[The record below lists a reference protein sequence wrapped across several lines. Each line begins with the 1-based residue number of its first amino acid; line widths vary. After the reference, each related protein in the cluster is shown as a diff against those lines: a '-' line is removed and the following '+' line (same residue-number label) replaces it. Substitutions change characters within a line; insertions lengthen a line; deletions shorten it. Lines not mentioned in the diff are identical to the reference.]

1 MIAAKAVAFGE
12 ALEPDFKVYQ
22 EQVIK
27 NAKTLAET
35 LQDEGFRI
43 VSGGTDNHLVSV
55 DVKQSVNLTGK
66 QAEET
71 LDSIGIT
78 CNKNTIP
85 FDQEKPFVTSGIRLG
100 TPAATTRGFD
110 EVAFKEVA
118 LIISTAL
125 KNSNDQAKLKEA
137 SDRVKQLTQ
146 QYPLYE

>member
-35 LQDEGFRI
+35 LQNEGFRI
-43 VSGGTDNHLVSV
+43 VSGGTDNHLISV

-85 FDQEKPFVTSGIRLG
+85 LIRPFVTSGIRLG

-125 KNSNDQAKLKEA
+125 KIQMT
-137 SDRVKQLTQ
+137 KQN
-146 QYPLYE
+146 

>member
-1 MIAAKAVAFGE
+1 M
-12 ALEPDFKVYQ
+12 
-22 EQVIK
+22 
-27 NAKTLAET
+27 
-35 LQDEGFRI
+35 
-43 VSGGTDNHLVSV
+43 
-55 DVKQSVNLTGK
+55 KQSVNLTGK

-85 FDQEKPFVTSGIRLG
+85 DQEKPFVTSGIRLG

-125 KNSNDQAKLKEA
+125 KI
-137 SDRVKQLTQ
+137 QLTKQ
-146 QYPLYE
+146 N

>member
-27 NAKTLAET
+27 NLAET
-35 LQDEGFRI
+35 LQNEGFRI
-43 VSGGTDNHLVSV
+43 VSGGTDNHLISV

-125 KNSNDQAKLKEA
+125 KI
-137 SDRVKQLTQ
+137 QLTKQ
-146 QYPLYE
+146 N